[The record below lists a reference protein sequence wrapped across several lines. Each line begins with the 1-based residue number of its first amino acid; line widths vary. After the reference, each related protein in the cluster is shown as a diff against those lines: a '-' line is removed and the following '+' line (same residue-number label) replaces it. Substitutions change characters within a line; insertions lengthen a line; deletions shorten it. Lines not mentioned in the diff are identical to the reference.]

1 MHYTYVTVAR
11 ASLAARTRQINMAIR
26 MLRRN
31 QSSNTV
37 LSALIRQGGV
47 SRRQAYR
54 YLLQAQ
60 SHRELLP
67 VPAAKAVF
75 TVNLPRRLI
84 QQVRARCRQQHRPI
98 SHVVTEVLQQW
109 LAHG

>member
-1 MHYTYVTVAR
+1 
-11 ASLAARTRQINMAIR
+11 MAIR
-26 MLRRN
+26 MLQRQ

-37 LSALIRQGGV
+37 LSALMKRVGV

-60 SHRELLP
+60 SNVQLRP
-67 VPAAKAVF
+67 VPESKAVF

-84 QQVRARCRQQHRPI
+84 HQVRTRCRRQGQPI
-98 SHVVTEVLQQW
+98 SHVVAKVLEQW
-109 LAHG
+109 LDEQADHG